1 VTVLSPPHENE
12 LIDAL
17 YTLDAAR
24 RGALELRYSH
34 GLQPAEIAELLGLSP
49 AAIGDLLERAVEG
62 LILELEL
69 DSLDGGVAMI
79 LRLTGLPR
87 DAWGDRSPAETV
99 ALARDALSGGGG
111 VQRLADRHL
120 DRQ

>member
-1 VTVLSPPHENE
+1 MTVLAPPRESK

-17 YTLDAAR
+17 YTLDAAC
-24 RGALELRYSH
+24 RGALELRYSR
-34 GLQPAEIAELLGLSP
+34 GLQPVEIAELLGLSS
-49 AAIGDLLERAVEG
+49 AAAVDLLERAVAG
-62 LILELEL
+62 LIVALEL
-69 DSLDGGVAMI
+69 DSLDGGVATI

-87 DAWGDRSPAETV
+87 DAWGDRSAAETV
-99 ALARDALSGGGG
+99 ALARDALGDRGD